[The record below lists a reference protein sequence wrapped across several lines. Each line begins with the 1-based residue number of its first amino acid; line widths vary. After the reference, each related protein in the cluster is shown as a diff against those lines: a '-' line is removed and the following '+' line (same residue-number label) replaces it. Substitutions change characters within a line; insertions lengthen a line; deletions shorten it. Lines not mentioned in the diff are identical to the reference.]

1 MRVFLD
7 ANVRFTAAKLPIVR
21 AAHACKANVL
31 LTGDHRDFVLRDDAH
46 AAFSA
51 GVCLLDVQG
60 PADLSAWLA
69 ANT

>member
-31 LTGDHRDFVLRDDAH
+31 LTGDHRDFGFLMNAPERGAP
-46 AAFSA
+46 
-51 GVCLLDVQG
+51 G
-60 PADLSAWLA
+60 
-69 ANT
+69 

>member
-31 LTGDHRDFVLRDDAH
+31 LTATSCSGMTRT
-46 AAFSA
+46 
-51 GVCLLDVQG
+51 Q
-60 PADLSAWLA
+60 LSPQECACSTSRA
-69 ANT
+69 RPTCPPG